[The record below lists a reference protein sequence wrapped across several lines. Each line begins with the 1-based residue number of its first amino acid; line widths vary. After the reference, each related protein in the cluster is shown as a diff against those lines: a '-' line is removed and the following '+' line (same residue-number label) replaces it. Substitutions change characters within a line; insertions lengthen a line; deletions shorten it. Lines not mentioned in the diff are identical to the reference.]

1 METMQEGAETAEKVG
16 PVGLAARAWP
26 QNSLNILELPKPC
39 RVVTKGRQSGVENP
53 DCTDYLGVP
62 ESWFPPS
69 PPGGGEGQD
78 VECL

>member
-1 METMQEGAETAEKVG
+1 METMQEGAEIAEKVG

-39 RVVTKGRQSGVENP
+39 RVVTRAGQSGVENQIIWVS
-53 DCTDYLGVP
+53 LGNSFHVP

-69 PPGGGEGQD
+69 P
-78 VECL
+78 L